1 MGAKMKYVC
10 TSYGAAEAILQ
21 DKQIIEVGHNTYLR
35 RLADNKIGVHLHRTD
50 VVVYYKDGTVELN
63 SGGFETVTTK
73 DRMNKFSPVGV
84 QQTNREWFMRD
95 SKCTPFHDFIRI
107 KDGEVIA

>member
-1 MGAKMKYVC
+1 MGAKMKFIC

-21 DKQIIEVGHNTYLR
+21 DKMAIEAGHNTFLR
-35 RLADNKIGVHLHRTD
+35 RLAKDKIGVRLHYTD
-50 VVVYYKDGTVELN
+50 IVIYHKDGTVELN
-63 SGGFETVTTK
+63 SGGYETVTTK
-73 DRMNKFSPVGV
+73 DRINKFSPVGV